1 MAKDF
6 EKKDIRSDKVRNIMM
21 EKPPVLIR
29 YGTAIIATLLVAV
42 AFVAFYIIR

>member
-6 EKKDIRSDKVRNIMM
+6 EKKDIRSDKVSNIMM

-29 YGTAIIATLLVAV
+29 YGMAIIATLLVAV